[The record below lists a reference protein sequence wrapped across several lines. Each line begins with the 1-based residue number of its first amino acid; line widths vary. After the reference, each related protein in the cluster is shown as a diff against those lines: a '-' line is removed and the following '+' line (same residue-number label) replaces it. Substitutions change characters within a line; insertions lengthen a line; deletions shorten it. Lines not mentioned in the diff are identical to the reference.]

1 MKSLHLGAPEPP
13 PPETGQAVLGER
25 RLPPG
30 LFPSAHTCVLAPP
43 MKTKH
48 EPPLEPQSPFLRTI
62 RSSVCLLVSVLR
74 SHPSR
79 HQLHQAVTTRPQ
91 PPALQDA
98 KPQAQ
103 ASVQILLRIVDP
115 RDPLRSPHQGQ
126 DARRFLP
133 GRAASWGLSG
143 LASSFPGPASGPEL
157 AGDPCSAR
165 SRGCWS

>member
-1 MKSLHLGAPEPP
+1 
-13 PPETGQAVLGER
+13 
-25 RLPPG
+25 
-30 LFPSAHTCVLAPP
+30 
-43 MKTKH
+43 MKTQH

-79 HQLHQAVTTRPQ
+79 HQLHQAVVPFTRRDYPSHSH
-91 PPALQDA
+91 PPLQDA

-126 DARRFLP
+126 APAGSSRAGLDPGASPALPLPFPAPPAAR
-133 GRAASWGLSG
+133 
-143 LASSFPGPASGPEL
+143 SSPGPLLCAL
-157 AGDPCSAR
+157 
-165 SRGCWS
+165 SRLPVLVVALGVPDLP